1 MKVRKKDRKEERKK
15 ERRKEG
21 KKDGKKLTDNSDNMC
36 IIIQVIQLKTM
47 RQIDH

>member
-1 MKVRKKDRKEERKK
+1 MKVRKKDRKEERKE
-15 ERRKEG
+15 ER

-36 IIIQVIQLKTM
+36 IIIQVIKLKTM